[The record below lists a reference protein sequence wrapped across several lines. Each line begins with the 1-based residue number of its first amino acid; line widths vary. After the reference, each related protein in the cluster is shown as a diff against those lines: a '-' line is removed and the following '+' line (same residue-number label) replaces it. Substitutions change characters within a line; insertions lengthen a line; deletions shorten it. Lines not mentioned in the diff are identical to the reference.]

1 MSELGWLLSLGLL
14 GALVCGVPIAF
25 ALGGVALV
33 GFLFAG
39 IDPLVV
45 ARRLIAGTQ
54 TLSVLAIPGV
64 ILAGEI
70 MRLGGLTR
78 RLIRIASALVG
89 HISGGLSMARVVAA
103 TFFGAISGSA
113 PATTTA
119 VGSIMPDEL
128 EKRGYRRGYA
138 AALCTG
144 VGPLGQMI
152 PPSSSASRRS
162 TSRGCHPCLR
172 YVLSPMC

>member
-1 MSELGWLLSLGLL
+1 
-14 GALVCGVPIAF
+14 ALRGGVPLAC

-33 GFLFAG
+33 GFLVAG
-39 IDPLVV
+39 IAPLVG

-54 TLSVLAIPGV
+54 TLSLLAIPGF

-89 HISGGLSMARVVAA
+89 HISGGLRMATVVAA

-113 PATTTA
+113 PATTAA
-119 VGSIMPDEL
+119 VGTLMPDAL
-128 EKRGYRRGYA
+128 VKRGYRRAYA
-138 AALCTG
+138 AALCT
-144 VGPLGQMI
+144 
-152 PPSSSASRRS
+152 SAG
-162 TSRGCHPCLR
+162 TL
-172 YVLSPMC
+172 